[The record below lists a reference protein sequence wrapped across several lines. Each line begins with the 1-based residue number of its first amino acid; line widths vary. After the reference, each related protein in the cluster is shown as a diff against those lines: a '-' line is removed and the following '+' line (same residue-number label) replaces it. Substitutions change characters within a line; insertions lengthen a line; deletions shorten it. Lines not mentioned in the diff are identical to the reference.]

1 MAIRLLSGETIDG
14 GVTVTGGVTVND
26 TLNSVLELNT
36 SNANCDI
43 TMQSVNTSSL
53 TRLRNGT
60 NDFQVHTNGTLGLT
74 IDSSQNATFAGD
86 INIAAAKKLKFNS
99 NSFMTPENNTSGA
112 EISTAGTFIVKTGST
127 PTLGLTIDASQNA
140 TFAGKITAPTLSI
153 QNQINTTSSNLEIN
167 YANGD
172 GTTTNFKDFYVR
184 DGKNAIILNIQGS
197 SKNATFAGNVTFSGN
212 VTTTGDVQADQF
224 ISTNN
229 GNGQNYRIGDDAWIG
244 DINVA
249 NTFRISGNQ
258 NPNNGY
264 ITFGNSSN
272 DALGRAGTGPLTWGS
287 SFKIADEKILGL
299 RISSDDYAIQ
309 YRDLDFR
316 LIGSADGT
324 TQRNFSFGHYTSDN
338 LAGS

>member
-140 TFAGKITAPTLSI
+140 TFAGKITAPHDRDWETK
-153 QNQINTTSSNLEIN
+153 SNKYN
-167 YANGD
+167 
-172 GTTTNFKDFYVR
+172 
-184 DGKNAIILNIQGS
+184 II
-197 SKNATFAGNVTFSGN
+197 
-212 VTTTGDVQADQF
+212 
-224 ISTNN
+224 
-229 GNGQNYRIGDDAWIG
+229 
-244 DINVA
+244 
-249 NTFRISGNQ
+249 
-258 NPNNGY
+258 
-264 ITFGNSSN
+264 
-272 DALGRAGTGPLTWGS
+272 
-287 SFKIADEKILGL
+287 
-299 RISSDDYAIQ
+299 
-309 YRDLDFR
+309 
-316 LIGSADGT
+316 
-324 TQRNFSFGHYTSDN
+324 
-338 LAGS
+338 